1 MLSTIDLVE
10 LEVLRITSAPPAA
23 ARLFPSRTISS
34 APRSR
39 IILSLSGEC
48 EIAIVSKPAAFAYC
62 TARCPSPPIPS
73 TATRSAGLGSAQ
85 RSPLHTVYPAQ
96 KIGAACSYER
106 LSGRSAVPSSHA
118 SMYSAWLPWVLTRLP
133 RACVQHNGRPRWHH
147 WQRPH
152 DA

>member
-62 TARCPSPPIPS
+62 TARCPKPTDSKYGYALVRLRIGPPEPTINGIPGEED
-73 TATRSAGLGSAQ
+73 RCGLLVGHLVRNQ
-85 RSPLHTVYPAQ
+85 V
-96 KIGAACSYER
+96 CSV
-106 LSGRSAVPSSHA
+106 G
-118 SMYSAWLPWVLTRLP
+118 
-133 RACVQHNGRPRWHH
+133 
-147 WQRPH
+147 
-152 DA
+152 